1 MATNP
6 NNGCSPLLLEEM
18 KKLLFILL
26 LTIVAIAACNTAQDK
41 ISAVSEKVGE
51 TGGAIVK
58 SVSTGVE
65 KAFDLKVE
73 LAPVLQSRGI
83 SVGKIKLS
91 NDSVGTDNKV
101 SVYLIFSKDF
111 KGTLTMKAFDAK
123 QLEMGRARA
132 IVTALKDEAR
142 FIDFSFDPRTNIDTD
157 SKLTIE

>member
-1 MATNP
+1 
-6 NNGCSPLLLEEM
+6 M
-18 KKLLFILL
+18 KKLVIITILS
-26 LTIVAIAACNTAQDK
+26 IVAIAACNTAQDK
-41 ISAVSEKVGE
+41 INAVSEKVGE

-73 LAPVLQSRGI
+73 LSSSLLSSGI

-91 NDSVGTDNKV
+91 NDSSGTDNKV
-101 SVYLIFSKDF
+101 SVYLIFAKDY
-111 KGTLTMKAFDAK
+111 KGTLTMKAYDAK
-123 QLEMGRARA
+123 QLEMGRSK
-132 IVTALKDEAR
+132 ILINALKDEAR